1 VLQGADRFSTPAQAV
16 DLEVGEAV
24 DARLDLTWS
33 GPLDAGPTVQLRE
46 PRPYRRRRWGWV
58 AWVLQ
63 HFTRRGNTLG

>member
-1 VLQGADRFSTPAQAV
+1 VLQGADRCSTPAQAV

-33 GPLDAGPTVQLRE
+33 GPLDAGHPVQPRE
-46 PRPYRRRRWGWV
+46 PPPYRRRRWGWV

-63 HFTRRGNTLG
+63 HFSRRVNTLG

>member
-1 VLQGADRFSTPAQAV
+1 VLQGADRCSTPAQAV

-33 GPLDAGPTVQLRE
+33 GPLDAGPSVQLRE

-63 HFTRRGNTLG
+63 HFTRRANTLG